1 MELDTIADFR
11 LAERA
16 FNEGWD
22 VPKETCQ
29 SVVAKATERATCG
42 DPEIEDKAGKLLLAV
57 AKFNHQV
64 HVAEQKRIA
73 EEHARKLQLIELA
86 VKLGIARNDGSG
98 LGNLDSSQ
106 PASIGTRGT
115 AAT

>member
-1 MELDTIADFR
+1 MELETVADFK

-22 VPKETCQ
+22 VPPQTCK
-29 SVVAKATERATCG
+29 VVVQKATERATCG

-86 VKLGIARNDGSG
+86 VKLGIARNDGGPNSG
-98 LGNLDSSQ
+98 ADSI
-106 PASIGTRGT
+106 ASVGKQS
-115 AAT
+115 